1 VIAERISV
9 DATSAARAGLQT
21 WRRAS
26 AGELS
31 FNPSSAWESA
41 AEPTGNE
48 IRSGRLPDLR
58 LPVDSTEAV
67 VRVDS
72 LLQPLYGGSQDEQN
86 RTVMAT
92 TALNSWN
99 AIKTRHEALSK
110 DAKFKP
116 DSLAPLCARLD
127 DYGTQLAK
135 QQDEK
140 EKAGKVIDDAGDA
153 FTACSKKIA
162 DKYDEIKQLTEQMAE
177 AGMGEE
183 DLTGDDAVKIVSKA
197 AASFVNLAK
206 ELAEVAQAIAKASDE
221 QAGIVKKMAEQF
233 KAKREAVDNAIKR
246 IQAEGSKTQDQI
258 RKQVDVYR
266 KTAIGMKDT
275 GMAGDIGSLNSVVA
289 QLYSF
294 Q

>member
-1 VIAERISV
+1 VSTPPGPPAPDSELGG
-9 DATSAARAGLQT
+9 A
-21 WRRAS
+21 AS

-48 IRSGRLPDLR
+48 IRLGGCRISGFRSTRLKLSFALTACSSR
-58 LPVDSTEAV
+58 YTVD
-67 VRVDS
+67 
-72 LLQPLYGGSQDEQN
+72 SQDEQN